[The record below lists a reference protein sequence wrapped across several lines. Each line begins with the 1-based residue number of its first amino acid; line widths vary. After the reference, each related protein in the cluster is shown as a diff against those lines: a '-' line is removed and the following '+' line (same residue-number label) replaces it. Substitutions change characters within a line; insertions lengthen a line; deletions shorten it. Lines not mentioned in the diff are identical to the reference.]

1 MEDSTVT
8 ITDGSPV
15 KATKVYLWWCCY
27 FVLCAVCCRIL
38 SVIVLRLHIGVGP
51 KSRPLPLVYYSM
63 QTMGKEID

>member
-38 SVIVLRLHIGVGP
+38 SVIVLRLQCLQV
-51 KSRPLPLVYYSM
+51 LVTLVM
-63 QTMGKEID
+63 PPITVRLV